1 MKWPIWM
8 AGLVAAG
15 GLVAGSAYSSRRPEA
30 VALAAAPL
38 APGSVQAGSTLVDC
52 GQGQDMLL
60 RQANGVTQVQC
71 VPGATTAGTP
81 LAGNGSDSLQPIRM
95 EANVAPA
102 PVQVQQ
108 ASYGPRVAPRT
119 TTRRAASGRS
129 WKKSAAIIGGATA
142 AGAGMG
148 AVLDG
153 GSGAKK
159 GAVVGLV
166 GGVVYDIA
174 TRNR

>member
-1 MKWPIWM
+1 MKGFGWV
-8 AGLVAAG
+8 AGIVAAGALVAA
-15 GLVAGSAYSSRRPEA
+15 SAYTNKRPESA
-30 VALAAAPL
+30 PAPL
-38 APGSVQAGSTLVDC
+38 APNAVQAGSTLVDC
-52 GQGQDMLL
+52 GPGQDVLL

-71 VPGATTAGTP
+71 VPGMVTGAP
-81 LAGNGSDSLQPIRM
+81 LSLGNGSDLLQPIPM
-95 EANVAPA
+95 QANVPEVVTA
-102 PVQVQQ
+102 PVQTRP
-108 ASYGPRVAPRT
+108 ASYEPRPARRVATRGRT
-119 TTRRAASGRS
+119 
-129 WKKSAAIIGGATA
+129 WKKSAVIIGGATA
-142 AGAGMG
+142 AGAGVG